1 VLAALKS
8 LPKTLDSFYE
18 RTLQEIAEEDQ
29 RHALVILY
37 WVAYA
42 AREVSLEELAE
53 AIVVQPQSLP
63 YLDIADRFPRT
74 EMVLEI
80 LPVGLIQTWKKD
92 NVTCVQLAH
101 FSVLE
106 YLVSDRIKSSTVSQ
120 YQINEITANT
130 TISEICLAYLLQ
142 IGHENPPISRS
153 LYLQFPLLHYAATC
167 WSEHLRILQAHP
179 RTSTMDELS
188 LLFLR
193 ADSNAWKIW
202 LPFGSLTS
210 GNAFGIPYLEE
221 MIRQPLQYQL
231 KDYDDFSRKFEPI
244 HPLSWA
250 SAYGHED
257 QVEMLLAKT
266 PDINEVPMGDV
277 LGTPLCA
284 ASRYGKVVI
293 ARLLLGAGAM
303 IDFPGCKI
311 GTALHAAVYWGRD
324 EMINLLLESGAD
336 INSACGFFGTPLTT
350 AVICWVNRTKTSCRI
365 VDLLLS
371 HGADICI
378 PPQGSQKWHRL
389 VIIAVLTMGYCATIE
404 LLLEKLANMGE
415 ESKNSE
421 IRRHSPA
428 SQGRIDV
435 MQLLRAQWKRIS
447 IRTLKAGVPMNEG
460 LFSSGMDCMK
470 WLLESCIYLDG
481 TLCKPSTDV
490 GGALEFAAIAHHV
503 EAVELLLEAGLD
515 DLSWERCSAL
525 REKMRARIRA
535 LDGFCRSL
543 EGIEN
548 QIANRQRQSLR
559 DGRTILRLLDKV
571 VTELENENSTS
582 SSTSE
587 T

>member
-1 VLAALKS
+1 
-8 LPKTLDSFYE
+8 
-18 RTLQEIAEEDQ
+18 
-29 RHALVILY
+29 
-37 WVAYA
+37 
-42 AREVSLEELAE
+42 
-53 AIVVQPQSLP
+53 
-63 YLDIADRFPRT
+63 
-74 EMVLEI
+74 VLE
-80 LPVGLIQTWKKD
+80 
-92 NVTCVQLAH
+92 
-101 FSVLE
+101 
-106 YLVSDRIKSSTVSQ
+106 
-120 YQINEITANT
+120 
-130 TISEICLAYLLQ
+130 
-142 IGHENPPISRS
+142 
-153 LYLQFPLLHYAATC
+153 
-167 WSEHLRILQAHP
+167 
-179 RTSTMDELS
+179 RTSTNSPSAPENINNGRRELS
-188 LLFLR
+188 LLFLT

-202 LPFGSLTS
+202 LPFGSPRTEE
-210 GNAFGIPYLEE
+210 AYWMPYLEE
-221 MIRQPLQYQL
+221 LTRQPHRYQF
-231 KDYDDFSRKFEPI
+231 KDYDDSSENFEPI

-257 QVEMLLAKT
+257 QVAMLLAKT
-266 PDINEVPMGDV
+266 PAINEIPAAMCGV

-284 ASRYGKVVI
+284 ASRYRQVAI
-293 ARLLLGAGAM
+293 ARVLLGAGAM
-303 IDFPGCKI
+303 INSPGCFF
-311 GTALHAAVYWGRD
+311 GTALHAAVFWKRD

-350 AVICWVNRTKTSCRI
+350 AVMCWVNRTKTSCRI
-365 VDLLLS
+365 VDLLLN

-378 PPQGSQKWHRL
+378 PPQGSQKWHHP
-389 VIIAVLTMGYCATIE
+389 VIIAVLTKGYCATIAW
-404 LLLEKLANMGE
+404 LLEKLANMGE

-435 MQLLRAQWKRIS
+435 MQLLLAQWKRIS